1 MTHWLT
7 SSFED
12 RNSKIEDRVHPRVA
26 RLTLLAAVLLLGS
39 AAPDLPP
46 VPELPTTGWP
56 VASIAEPFA
65 RDLMARVPAPQ
76 LDAIATQHPEVLPGV
91 FRNLGTALVSGDAAL
106 QASVKR
112 YATALVRAHAQRVPK
127 PFTDD
132 DIHLLVIFQVLDP
145 LRYGEDETFRT
156 AVDSILP
163 QSLPSTLPEPLRR
176 AAINELN
183 RQAPVRFE
191 TAEALAAG
199 AGLVKTPSSARFAD
213 LGKTHATITTAGN
226 EPIEASI
233 YSINSGFTT
242 PAEAKA
248 FLAAVRASA
257 PKRRLVVIADDEMRR
272 ALGSGLHLD
281 YVDNFSRPLTLWP
294 RDPFSVART
303 PEGHIVF
310 VNRPNLQ
317 HGREEDANMIRVL
330 LDALPSSLDEQWK
343 PRWATGGT
351 SFHNGQ
357 VLLAKN
363 AAWISIH
370 SVESRAREILRLDH
384 VPTETFGSSA
394 GIATYL
400 DAVQRAARELATLY
414 GRPVRFVHDLAPQSD
429 LMTTLGGGAGFDL
442 DSIITLLPS
451 GEGKLVAFVGDPSLG
466 RKVLNGALAADLQTL
481 AKTYALGA
489 NARDGIA
496 AFDTSG
502 LQRFLDRCAHDL
514 AAGGAKVQRL
524 PLLMV
529 PSSLIAR
536 ADERPD
542 TPFFLVTW
550 NNVVLERKHAEGFA
564 SGLPAGDR
572 IARSTFRAAGYE
584 LALFPPLSRSIILN
598 GGYRCA
604 SNEVRV
610 R

>member
-1 MTHWLT
+1 MTHRLA
-7 SSFED
+7 SSIED

-39 AAPDLPP
+39 ATPDLPP
-46 VPELPTTGWP
+46 IPELPATGWP
-56 VASIAEPFA
+56 VASIAEPFV
-65 RDLMARVPAPQ
+65 RDLLTRVPAQQ
-76 LDAIATQHPEVLPGV
+76 LDTIATGRPEVLPGI
-91 FRNLGTALVSGDAAL
+91 FRNLGTALVSRDAAL
-106 QASVKR
+106 QANVKR
-112 YATALVRAHAQRVPK
+112 YATALVRAHAQRVPQR
-127 PFTDD
+127 FTDAD
-132 DIHLLVIFQVLDP
+132 VRLLVIFQVLDP
-145 LRYGEDETFRT
+145 LRYGEDETFR
-156 AVDSILP
+156 AAIDSILP
-163 QSLPSTLPEPLRR
+163 QSLPSTLPESLRR

-248 FLAAVRASA
+248 FLSAVRASA
-257 PKRRLVVIADDEMRR
+257 PKRRIVVIADDDMRR
-272 ALGSGLHLD
+272 ALGPDLHLD

-310 VNRPNLQ
+310 INRPNLQ
-317 HGREEDANMIRVL
+317 RGREEDANMIRVL

-357 VLLAKN
+357 VLLTPK

-370 SVESRAREILRLDH
+370 SVEYRAREILGLDH
-384 VPTETFGSSA
+384 VPTETFGSPA
-394 GIATYL
+394 GITKYL
-400 DAVQRAARELATLY
+400 DAVQRAAQEIAKLY
-414 GRPVRFVHDLAPQSD
+414 DRPVRFVHDLAPQSD

-442 DSIITLLPS
+442 DSIVTLLPA
-451 GEGKLVAFVGDPSLG
+451 GDGKLVAFVGDPSLG
-466 RKVLNGALAADLQTL
+466 RKVLHDAPAADLQML
-481 AKTYALGA
+481 ARTYALGT
-489 NARDGIA
+489 NAREGIG

-502 LQRFLDRCAHDL
+502 LQHFLDRCAHDL
-514 AAGGAKVQRL
+514 GMNGIKVQRL

-529 PSSLIAR
+529 PSSLIAN

-572 IARSTFRAAGYE
+572 IARSTFRATGYE

-604 SNEVRV
+604 SNEVR
-610 R
+610 